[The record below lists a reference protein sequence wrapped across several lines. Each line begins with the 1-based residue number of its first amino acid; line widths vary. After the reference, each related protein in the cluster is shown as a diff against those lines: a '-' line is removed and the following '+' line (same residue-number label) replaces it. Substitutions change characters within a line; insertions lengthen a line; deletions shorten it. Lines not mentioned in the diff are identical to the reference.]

1 MRSEADKAYLAN
13 KHKGGEANAK
23 GGLYE
28 DCYAVFQIVS
38 SIAKYKAALDGVA
51 LQSQLEDT
59 FVDDLLITHPDKNVY
74 HQLKNTQSLT
84 WNTKSSERTITSDFE
99 NQIKD
104 CQDRNE
110 AFALKLVY
118 SAANSKVGE
127 SIPESIQEYTTAEY
141 FPYEDD
147 LNGLILISEEF
158 VDALRKI
165 SVNGNSVTID
175 DLVNVAQV
183 FLGVWRGCGSNHRV
197 SLSDIVARAEKT
209 KHFNLN
215 IFADG
220 TISEACREVLDK
232 IEGLRYYVSG
242 RMFYW
247 QMGDFTGS
255 CPWPEGKEQEI
266 IDKRPT
272 TRRELVAIL

>member
-23 GGLYE
+23 GNLYE
-28 DCYAVFQIVS
+28 DFYAVYQIVS
-38 SIAKYKAALDGVA
+38 CIAKYKAALDGVA

-59 FVDDLLITHPDKNVY
+59 FVDDLLIAHPDKNVY
-74 HQLKNTQSLT
+74 HQLKNIKSLT
-84 WNTKSSERTITSDFE
+84 WNTKSSDRTITSDFE

-110 AFALKLVY
+110 VFALKLVY
-118 SAANSKVGE
+118 SEANCKVGD
-127 SIPESIQEYTTAEY
+127 SIPDSIHKHTTTEF
-141 FPYEDD
+141 FPYEED
-147 LNGLILISEEF
+147 LNGLVLISEEF
-158 VDALRKI
+158 MEALRQI
-165 SVNGNSVTID
+165 SVNGSSATMD
-175 DLVNVAQV
+175 SLANVAQV
-183 FLGVWRGCGSNHRV
+183 FLGAWRGCGSNHRV
-197 SLSDIVARAEKT
+197 SLSEIVARAEET

-215 IFADG
+215 IFNDG
-220 TISEACREVLDK
+220 KISEACREVLDN
-232 IEGLRYYVSG
+232 IEGLCYYVRG

-247 QMGDFTGS
+247 QSGDFTGS

>member
-1 MRSEADKAYLAN
+1 MRSETDKAYLAN

-38 SIAKYKAALDGVA
+38 CIAKYKAALAGVA

-59 FVDDLLITHPDKNVY
+59 FVDDLLIAHPDKNVY

-84 WNTKSSERTITSDFE
+84 WNTKTSDRTIASDFE

-104 CQDRNE
+104 CQDRDE

-118 SAANSKVGE
+118 SAANSSVSE

-141 FPYEDD
+141 FPYEED

-158 VDALRKI
+158 IDALRKI
-165 SVNGNSVTID
+165 SANGDSATID
-175 DLVNVAQV
+175 DLANVAQV
-183 FLGVWRGCGSNHRV
+183 FLGVWRRCGSNHRV
-197 SLSDIVARAEKT
+197 SLSDIVAQAEKT
-209 KHFNLN
+209 RHFNLN
-215 IFADG
+215 IFVNG
-220 TISEACREVLDK
+220 TISEACREVLDN

-242 RMFYW
+242 KMFYW
-247 QMGDFTGS
+247 QVGDFTGS

>member
-1 MRSEADKAYLAN
+1 MRSEVDKAYLAN

-28 DCYAVFQIVS
+28 DCYAVYQIVS
-38 SIAKYKAALDGVA
+38 CIAKYKAVLEGVA
-51 LQSQLEDT
+51 LQTQLEDT
-59 FVDDLLITHPDKNVY
+59 FVDDLLIAHPDKNVY
-74 HQLKNTQSLT
+74 HQLKNTKSLA
-84 WNTKSSERTITSDFE
+84 WNTKSADRTITSDFE

-104 CQDRNE
+104 CQDRSE

-118 SAANSKVGE
+118 SAAKSKVGE

-141 FPYEDD
+141 FPYEED
-147 LNGLILISEEF
+147 LNGLIFISEGF
-158 VDALRKI
+158 IDALRQI
-165 SVNGNSVTID
+165 SVNGDSATID
-175 DLVNVAQV
+175 DLANVVQV

-197 SLSDIVARAEKT
+197 SLSEIVASAEKT
-209 KHFNLN
+209 RHFNLN

-220 TISEACREVLDK
+220 TISAACREVLDK

-242 RMFYW
+242 KMFYW

>member
-28 DCYAVFQIVS
+28 DCYAVYQIVS
-38 SIAKYKAALDGVA
+38 CIAKYKAVLEGVA
-51 LQSQLEDT
+51 LQTQLEDT
-59 FVDDLLITHPDKNVY
+59 FVDDLLIAHPDKNVY
-74 HQLKNTQSLT
+74 HQLKNTKSLA
-84 WNTKSSERTITSDFE
+84 WNTKSADRTITSDFE

-104 CQDRNE
+104 CQDRSE

-118 SAANSKVGE
+118 SAAKSKVGE

-141 FPYEDD
+141 FPYEED
-147 LNGLILISEEF
+147 LNGLIFISEGF
-158 VDALRKI
+158 IDALRQI
-165 SVNGNSVTID
+165 SVNGDSATID
-175 DLVNVAQV
+175 DLANVAQV
-183 FLGVWRGCGSNHRV
+183 FLGVWRGCGSNRRV
-197 SLSDIVARAEKT
+197 SLSEIVAHAEKT

-215 IFADG
+215 IFANG
-220 TISEACREVLDK
+220 TISAACREILDS

-242 RMFYW
+242 KMFYW

>member
-38 SIAKYKAALDGVA
+38 CIAKYKVALEGVA
-51 LQSQLEDT
+51 LQTQLEDT
-59 FVDDLLITHPDKNVY
+59 FVDDLLIAHPDKNVY

-84 WNTKSSERTITSDFE
+84 WNTKSSDRTIFSDFE

-104 CQDRNE
+104 CQDRSE

-127 SIPESIQEYTTAEY
+127 NIPESIQEYTTAEF

-158 VDALRKI
+158 IDALRQI
-165 SVNGNSVTID
+165 SVNGSSATID
-175 DLVNVAQV
+175 DLANVAQV

-197 SLSDIVARAEKT
+197 SLSEIVASAEKT
-209 KHFNLN
+209 RHFNLN

-220 TISEACREVLDK
+220 TIRAACREVLDN
-232 IEGLRYYVSG
+232 IEGLRYYISG

-247 QMGDFTGS
+247 EMGDFTGS

-266 IDKRPT
+266 IDKQPK

>member
-38 SIAKYKAALDGVA
+38 CIAKYKAALEGVA
-51 LQSQLEDT
+51 LQTQLEDT
-59 FVDDLLITHPDKNVY
+59 FVDDLLIAHPDKNVY

-84 WNTKSSERTITSDFE
+84 WNTKSSDRTITSDFE

-104 CQDRNE
+104 CQDRSE

-118 SAANSKVGE
+118 SVANSKVSE
-127 SIPESIQEYTTAEY
+127 SIPKSIQEYTTAEY
-141 FPYEDD
+141 FPYEED
-147 LNGLILISEEF
+147 LNGLILISKEF
-158 VDALRKI
+158 IEALRQI
-165 SVNGNSVTID
+165 SVNGDSATID
-175 DLVNVAQV
+175 DLANVAQV

-197 SLSDIVARAEKT
+197 SLSEIVTRAEQMR
-209 KHFNLN
+209 HFNLN

-220 TISEACREVLDK
+220 TISEACREVLNK
-232 IEGLRYYVSG
+232 IEGLSYYVSG
-242 RMFYW
+242 KMFYW
-247 QMGDFTGS
+247 QLGDFNGS

-272 TRRELVAIL
+272 TRHELVAIL

>member
-38 SIAKYKAALDGVA
+38 CIAKYKAALEGVA
-51 LQSQLEDT
+51 LQTQLEDT
-59 FVDDLLITHPDKNVY
+59 FVDDLLIAHPNKNVY

-84 WNTKSSERTITSDFE
+84 WDTKSSERTITSDFE
-99 NQIKD
+99 SQIKD
-104 CQDRNE
+104 CQDRKE

-127 SIPESIQEYTTAEY
+127 SIPESIQDCTTTEF

-158 VDALRKI
+158 IDALRQI
-165 SVNGNSVTID
+165 SVNGGNATID
-175 DLVNVAQV
+175 DLANVAQV

-197 SLSDIVARAEKT
+197 SLSEIVARSEKT

-220 TISEACREVLDK
+220 TISAACREVLDN
-232 IEGLRYYVSG
+232 IEGLHYYVSG

-266 IDKRPT
+266 IEKRPT

>member
-1 MRSEADKAYLAN
+1 MRSDADKAYLAN

-38 SIAKYKAALDGVA
+38 CIAKYKTSLDGVA

-59 FVDDLLITHPDKNVY
+59 FVDDLLIAHPDKNVY

-84 WNTKSSERTITSDFE
+84 WNTTSSDRTIASDFE
-99 NQIKD
+99 NQIND
-104 CQDRNE
+104 CRGRNE

-118 SAANSKVGE
+118 SAAKSKVGE
-127 SIPESIQEYTTAEY
+127 SIPESIQAYTATEY

-158 VDALRKI
+158 IDALRKI
-165 SVNGNSVTID
+165 SVNGDSATID
-175 DLVNVAQV
+175 DLANVAQV

-197 SLSDIVARAEKT
+197 SLSDIVARAEQM

-232 IEGLRYYVSG
+232 IEGLRYCVNG

-247 QMGDFTGS
+247 QLGDFNGS
-255 CPWPEGKEQEI
+255 CPWPEEKEQEI
-266 IDKRPT
+266 IDKRPA

>member
-38 SIAKYKAALDGVA
+38 CIAKYKTSLGGVA
-51 LQSQLEDT
+51 MQSQLEDT
-59 FVDDLLITHPDKNVY
+59 FVDDLLIAHPDKNVY

-84 WNTKSSERTITSDFE
+84 WNTKSSDRTITSDFE
-99 NQIKD
+99 NQVKD
-104 CQDRNE
+104 CKERDE
-110 AFALKLVY
+110 AFAMKLVY

-127 SIPESIQEYTTAEY
+127 SIPESIQEYTTTEF
-141 FPYEDD
+141 FPYQDD
-147 LNGLILISEEF
+147 LNGLILISKEF
-158 VDALRKI
+158 IDALRKI
-165 SVNGNSVTID
+165 SVNGDSATID

-197 SLSDIVARAEKT
+197 SLSEIVTRAEQMR
-209 KHFNLN
+209 HFNLN

-220 TISEACREVLDK
+220 TISEACREVLDR
-232 IEGLRYYVSG
+232 IEGLHYYVRG
-242 RMFYW
+242 KMFYW
-247 QMGDFTGS
+247 QLGDFNGS

-272 TRRELVAIL
+272 TRHELVAIL

>member
-1 MRSEADKAYLAN
+1 MPK
-13 KHKGGEANAK
+13 
-23 GGLYE
+23 
-28 DCYAVFQIVS
+28 AVFMRIVML
-38 SIAKYKAALDGVA
+38 YTR
-51 LQSQLEDT
+51 QYPQLEDT
-59 FVDDLLITHPDKNVY
+59 FVDDLLIAHPDKNVY
-74 HQLKNTQSLT
+74 HQLKNTKSLA
-84 WNTKSSERTITSDFE
+84 WNTKSADRTITSDFE

-104 CQDRNE
+104 CQDRSE

-118 SAANSKVGE
+118 SAAKSKVGE

-141 FPYEDD
+141 FPYEED
-147 LNGLILISEEF
+147 LNGLIFISEGF
-158 VDALRKI
+158 IDALRQI
-165 SVNGNSVTID
+165 SVNGDSATID
-175 DLVNVAQV
+175 DLANVAQV
-183 FLGVWRGCGSNHRV
+183 FLGVWRGCGSNRRV
-197 SLSDIVARAEKT
+197 SLSEIVARAEKT

-215 IFADG
+215 IFANG
-220 TISEACREVLDK
+220 TISAACREVLDS

-242 RMFYW
+242 KMFYW

>member
-1 MRSEADKAYLAN
+1 MRSEVDKAYLAN

-28 DCYAVFQIVS
+28 DCYAVFQIIS
-38 SIAKYKAALDGVA
+38 CIAKYKAALEGVA
-51 LQSQLEDT
+51 LQTQLEDT
-59 FVDDLLITHPDKNVY
+59 VVDDLLIAHPDKNVY

-104 CQDRNE
+104 CQDRKE

-118 SAANSKVGE
+118 SAANSKVGM
-127 SIPESIQEYTTAEY
+127 SIPESIQDYTTAEY
-141 FPYEDD
+141 FPFEDD
-147 LNGLILISEEF
+147 LNGLILISKDFIE
-158 VDALRKI
+158 ALRQI
-165 SVNGNSVTID
+165 SVNGNSATID
-175 DLVNVAQV
+175 DLANLAQV

-197 SLSDIVARAEKT
+197 SLSEIVARAEKT

-220 TISEACREVLDK
+220 TISAVCREVLDS
-232 IEGLRYYVSG
+232 IEGLRYYVRG
-242 RMFYW
+242 KLFYW
-247 QMGDFTGS
+247 QLGDFTGS

-272 TRRELVAIL
+272 TRHELVAIL

>member
-28 DCYAVFQIVS
+28 DCYAVYQIVS
-38 SIAKYKAALDGVA
+38 CIAKYKAVLEGVA
-51 LQSQLEDT
+51 LQTQLEDT
-59 FVDDLLITHPDKNVY
+59 FVDDLLIAHPDKNVY
-74 HQLKNTQSLT
+74 HQLKNTKSLA
-84 WNTKSSERTITSDFE
+84 WNTKSADRTITSDFE

-104 CQDRNE
+104 CQDRSE

-118 SAANSKVGE
+118 SAAKSKVGE

-141 FPYEDD
+141 FPYEED
-147 LNGLILISEEF
+147 LNGLILISKDF
-158 VDALRKI
+158 IVALRQI
-165 SVNGNSVTID
+165 SVNGDSATID
-175 DLVNVAQV
+175 DLANVAQV
-183 FLGVWRGCGSNHRV
+183 FLGVWRGCGSNRRV
-197 SLSDIVARAEKT
+197 SLSEIVARAEKT

-215 IFADG
+215 IFANG
-220 TISEACREVLDK
+220 TISAACREVLDS

-242 RMFYW
+242 KMFYW

-272 TRRELVAIL
+272 TRRELVAML

>member
-13 KHKGGEANAK
+13 KHKGGEANVK

-28 DCYAVFQIVS
+28 DCYAVYQIVS
-38 SIAKYKAALDGVA
+38 CIAKYKAVLEGVA
-51 LQSQLEDT
+51 LQTQLEDT
-59 FVDDLLITHPDKNVY
+59 FVDDLLIAHPDKNVY
-74 HQLKNTQSLT
+74 HQLKNTKSLA
-84 WNTKSSERTITSDFE
+84 WNTKSADRTITSDFE

-104 CQDRNE
+104 CQDRSE

-118 SAANSKVGE
+118 SAAKSKVGE

-141 FPYEDD
+141 FPYEED
-147 LNGLILISEEF
+147 LNGLIFISEGF
-158 VDALRKI
+158 IDALRQI
-165 SVNGNSVTID
+165 SVNGDSATID
-175 DLVNVAQV
+175 DLANVAQV
-183 FLGVWRGCGSNHRV
+183 FLGVWRGCGSNRRI
-197 SLSDIVARAEKT
+197 SLSEIVAHAENT

-215 IFADG
+215 IFANG
-220 TISEACREVLDK
+220 TISAACREILDS

-242 RMFYW
+242 KMFYW

>member
-1 MRSEADKAYLAN
+1 MRSEADRVYLDN
-13 KHKGGEANAK
+13 KHRGGEANAK

-38 SIAKYKAALDGVA
+38 CIARYKATLDSVA

-59 FVDDLLITHPDKNVY
+59 FVDDLLIAHPDKNVY
-74 HQLKNTQSLT
+74 HQLKNTQNLS
-84 WNTKSSERTITSDFE
+84 WNTRSSDRTITSDFE

-104 CQDRNE
+104 CRERNE

-118 SAANSKVGE
+118 SAADSQVGDNIPNS
-127 SIPESIQEYTTAEY
+127 IRDYTSAEY
-141 FPYEDD
+141 FPYEED
-147 LNGLILISEEF
+147 LNGLILIGNEF
-158 VDALRKI
+158 VDALRQI
-165 SVNGNSVTID
+165 SVNGENATID
-175 DLVNVAQV
+175 ELANVAQV
-183 FLGVWRGCGSNHRV
+183 FLGVWRGCGNNHRV
-197 SLSDIVARAEKT
+197 SLSEIVTRAVQT

-215 IFADG
+215 IFSDG
-220 TISEACREVLDK
+220 AISDACREVLDN

-247 QMGDFTGS
+247 QLGDFTGS
-255 CPWPEGKEQEI
+255 CPWPEEREQEI
-266 IDKRPT
+266 IDKKPT